1 MGEDRHRPFL
11 AVQRAF
17 SSFLIADDA
26 NRLYTRMMPAFEKL
40 DPVIEKWVSI
50 LGTKLFT
57 ESAHRPARFFY
68 TPGDPPF
75 ECFQISVAPP
85 KWGRVKVH
93 ARAVDTNDDV
103 ERELEQV
110 WKGSVVELDDMLAAA
125 VETINT
131 WKTRTRQVPDPP
143 SPW

>member
-1 MGEDRHRPFL
+1 MGMR
-11 AVQRAF
+11 
-17 SSFLIADDA
+17 SFLIADHVE
-26 NRLYTRMMPAFEKL
+26 REYIETMQTYEKL
-40 DPVIEKWVSI
+40 DPVIDKWVAI

-57 ESAHRPARFFY
+57 EWADRPARFFY

-75 ECFQISVAPP
+75 ECFQISVTPP

-103 ERELEQV
+103 ERELEQS
-110 WKGSVVELDDMLAAA
+110 WTGSIADLDGMLAAA
-125 VETINT
+125 VKAINV
-131 WKTRTRQVPDPP
+131 WKTRTRQRPDPP